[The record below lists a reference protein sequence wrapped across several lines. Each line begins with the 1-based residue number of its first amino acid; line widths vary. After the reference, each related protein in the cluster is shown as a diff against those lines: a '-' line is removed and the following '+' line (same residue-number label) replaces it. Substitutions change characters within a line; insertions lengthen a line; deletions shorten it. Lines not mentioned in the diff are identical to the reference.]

1 MAAASEP
8 ELRQAVHKCIAA
20 EAELASCCS
29 ALQQTRHGSSAAA
42 VASELA
48 KGGGDLSA
56 AATRLLGAGLKALEA
71 AVAPLEK
78 VAGGAPDGAVWWKG
92 KEKSVHIMTHFSKS
106 LDTIDPAPIESNMGA
121 VQQATRAR
129 VLLMLSHKRV
139 PARSDLRLRLP
150 AFAARQAMQ
159 KFREDVAF
167 FKENTSVKAGAQGA
181 DAKLETASKLWQR
194 ARLTKLEFQAGRV
207 LLRSKKKKGKLVEL
221 QTQFIQETGRDPK
234 AEVHGPLYEQW
245 AAACSKP

>member
-78 VAGGAPDGAVWWKG
+78 VAGGAPNGAVWWQG
-92 KEKSVHIMTHFSKS
+92 KEKSVHIMTHFSKG

-167 FKENTSVKAGAQGA
+167 SRRTHLSR
-181 DAKLETASKLWQR
+181 R
-194 ARLTKLEFQAGRV
+194 ARRAPTPSWKLPPSSGSA
-207 LLRSKKKKGKLVEL
+207 
-221 QTQFIQETGRDPK
+221 P
-234 AEVHGPLYEQW
+234 A
-245 AAACSKP
+245 